1 MRYLFKTIGFYLFV
15 FVAIVAIEALYFVWI
30 ETKPSDSPAHADVI
44 VVFGGSS
51 SRIKYAFDLAKQGA
65 AKTLIVSPASP
76 RVLAIY
82 KKRYSAPENITYLL
96 EEKAQTTFSNAL
108 YSSKLI
114 REHHLSSVLL
124 VTSDYHMPRSF
135 LLLKLLSVGAD
146 CRIGMA
152 KLDTWGKLPAGQY
165 GRIYWL
171 KLAYN
176 EMVKVWG
183 SLIEGGL
190 YAVGGDNAWLRRSS
204 PGITK
209 WLRKYLLFSVPCPDC
224 V

>member
-1 MRYLFKTIGFYLFV
+1 M
-15 FVAIVAIEALYFVWI
+15 ALVSLELIYFMWI
-30 ETKPSDSPAHADVI
+30 ETKPSDLPVHADTI

-51 SRIKYAFDLAKQGA
+51 SRIKYAFDLVKQDGA
-65 AKTLIVSPASP
+65 ERKLIVSPASKH
-76 RVLAIY
+76 VLAIY
-82 KKRYSAPENITYLL
+82 KKRYSAPENVTYIL
-96 EEKAQTTFSNAL
+96 EENAQTTFTNAL

-114 REHHLSSVLL
+114 RDHHLSSVLL

-146 CRIGMA
+146 CRIDMA

-165 GRIYWL
+165 GRIHWL

-190 YAVGGDNAWLRRSS
+190 YVVGGDNAWLRRSS

-209 WLRKYLLFSVPCPDC
+209 WLRKYLLFSVPCLDC